1 MNRNTPLLAF
11 AAVAAIA
18 LFAAACG
25 SSGSTGLY
33 GSATTASPTT
43 AAPAAAKVGVGTT
56 GLGHVVVNS
65 AGRTVYLF
73 AKDTKG
79 QSMCSAACAT
89 YWPPVISTGKPVAL
103 KGANQ
108 SLVGTIKRADGSVQV
123 TYAGHPLYLYQ
134 GDQQAGQASGEGLTD
149 FGAAWDAL
157 TPAGGAIQPTQG

>member
-11 AAVAAIA
+11 AAVAAIG

-25 SSGSTGLY
+25 SSGSSGLY
-33 GSATTASPTT
+33 GSAPTASPTT

-79 QSMCSAACAT
+79 QSMCSGRVRDLLAA
-89 YWPPVISTGKPVAL
+89 
-103 KGANQ
+103 
-108 SLVGTIKRADGSVQV
+108 R
-123 TYAGHPLYLYQ
+123 
-134 GDQQAGQASGEGLTD
+134 DQHRQAGRPEGREPVTGRHDQAG
-149 FGAAWDAL
+149 
-157 TPAGGAIQPTQG
+157 